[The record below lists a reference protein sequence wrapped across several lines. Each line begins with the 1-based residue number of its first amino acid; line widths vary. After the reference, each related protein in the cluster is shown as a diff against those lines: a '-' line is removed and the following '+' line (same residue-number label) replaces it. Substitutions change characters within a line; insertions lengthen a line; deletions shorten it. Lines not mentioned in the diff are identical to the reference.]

1 MKKVFVSGCFDLFHS
16 GHVQFLQTA
25 ARYGRL
31 YVSVGSDATV
41 RELKGRLP
49 IYSQRERLRLVRAV
63 RWVAEAFVASGS
75 GVLDFADDLK
85 RVRPDRFV
93 VNADGHAPAKEEL
106 CRSLGIEYLVL
117 PRRPGRG
124 MVRRSTT
131 ALVAQARVPFR
142 LDLAGGWLDQPW
154 VSRIAPGPVITVSI
168 EPSPE
173 FAGRSGMA
181 GSTRTKAIRLW
192 GMELPEG
199 DPEETARVLFAYDNP
214 PGAEFVSGSQ
224 DALGIVLPGAN
235 RLYYAGGYWPE
246 QIDTLRDAETLAW
259 LQRRLRLLPL
269 GARPAGYSVLD
280 RVDLRKA
287 WVESLA
293 WAAEACWQAIARHD
307 AVALG
312 EAVTAGFSAQCA
324 MFPRMTNPAIRQEID
339 RVRRRAHGVK
349 ITGAGG
355 GGYLILVTDDDV
367 PGTLPVTIRTEP
379 PAP

>member
-1 MKKVFVSGCFDLFHS
+1 MKKVFVSGCFDLLHS

-31 YVSVGSDATV
+31 YVSVGTDATV
-41 RELKGRLP
+41 LALKGRLP
-49 IYSQRERLRLVRAV
+49 VYSERERLRLVRAV
-63 RWVAEAFVASGS
+63 RWVTEAFLAAGS
-75 GVLDFADDLK
+75 GTLDFADDLR

-93 VNADGHAPAKEEL
+93 VNADGHAPAKEDL

-117 PRRPGRG
+117 PRTPGR
-124 MVRRSTT
+124 RLAPRSTT
-131 ALVAQARVPFR
+131 ALVAQARMPFR

-181 GSTRTKAIRLW
+181 SSTRSKAVRLW
-192 GMELPEG
+192 GMDLPEG
-199 DPEETARVLFAYDNP
+199 DPEETARALFAYDNP

-224 DALGIVLPGAN
+224 DALGIALPGAN
-235 RLYYAGGYWPE
+235 RLHYAGGYWPDR
-246 QIDTLRDAETLAW
+246 IDTLRDAETLRW
-259 LQRRLRLLPL
+259 LQRRLRLWPL
-269 GARPAGYSVLD
+269 GPRPEGYSVLD

-293 WAAEACWQAIARHD
+293 RAAEACWEAIARRD
-307 AVALG
+307 AALLG
-312 EAVTAGFSAQCA
+312 EAVTTGFHAQCA
-324 MFPRMTNPAIRQEID
+324 MFPLMADSAIHDEIARLRD
-339 RVRRRAHGVK
+339 RAHGVK

-355 GGYLILVTDDDV
+355 GGYLILVADDEV
-367 PGTLPVTIRTEP
+367 PGTLPVTIRT
-379 PAP
+379 